1 MPYYIYEAIDPATNR
16 LFDGRV
22 EAENL
27 RVAKEMVRTL
37 GQIPTK
43 VEEDVQSV
51 SMENVLQAVPVLG
64 DMLAPKVTLKD
75 VTVMTQQLQ
84 VLLSAGIPLIE
95 SLFLLE
101 QQSESEGMKVVLRQI
116 RTDVIAGESFS
127 GALMKFPKI
136 FPRLYVNV
144 IRAGE
149 VSGEMDTI
157 CKRLA
162 ALLEKL
168 MMLQAK
174 ITGATIY
181 PAFTIGVVVFVVAI
195 IMVFVIPMFQ
205 SFFSGFGAELP
216 LPTRVVI
223 AMSDFTVKFW
233 WAMVIAV
240 GTFAFWF
247 NTFRLG
253 QGKALVDQWML
264 TIPVLGMTLKK
275 LYVSRFVR
283 TLATVIGAG
292 VSLTEGLATAAGTVD
307 NYVLRV
313 AFEKARESLLQGG
326 TLSKPLEQTGIFPV
340 MVVKMIAIA
349 EETGQMEEMLNK
361 SADFLD
367 QEVDRAVD
375 AMTSLLEPIMI
386 IVVGMIVAGIAIA
399 IYLPIF
405 EMGSTI
411 TSNV

>member
-1 MPYYIYEAIDPATNR
+1 MPYYLYEAIDPASNK

-27 RVAKEMVRTL
+27 RVAKEMIRTL
-37 GQIPTK
+37 GHIPTR
-43 VEEDVQSV
+43 VEEDIQSV
-51 SMENVLQAVPVLG
+51 SVENVLQSVPILG
-64 DMLAPKVTLKD
+64 DMLSPQATLKD

-101 QQSESEGMKVVLRQI
+101 QQSESDGMKTVLRQV

-127 GALMKFPKI
+127 GALMKFPKL
-136 FPRLYVNV
+136 FPRLYVNI

-168 MMLQAK
+168 MQLQGK

-205 SFFSGFGAELP
+205 SFFAGFGAELP

-233 WAMVIAV
+233 WAMLIAIA
-240 GTFAFWF
+240 TFTFWF
-247 NTFRLG
+247 NSFRLG
-253 QGKALVDQWML
+253 QGKALVDQWIL
-264 TIPVLGMTLKK
+264 TIPILGLTIKK

-386 IVVGMIVAGIAIA
+386 VVVGAIVAGIAIA